1 MEIIIEG
8 WTVLLPGSE
17 KKSGPAKSVTVFP
30 ETAGDLSAPGVTPGG
45 EVTLSGF
52 NNTEYVIYINTILIR
67 IIRNTASTL
76 QGISAASVASCVFL
90 RRRRKTFGIFAVP

>member
-1 MEIIIEG
+1 MR
-8 WTVLLPGSE
+8 WVFDRL
-17 KKSGPAKSVTVFP
+17 SVFFFDKTQVECFRQIC
-30 ETAGDLSAPGVTPGG
+30 DHVGG
-45 EVTLSGF
+45 FCQIFHPGF

-67 IIRNTASTL
+67 IIRNTASSSTL